1 MSVIIQVL
9 NAVPR
14 CTLTVMEDGKAIL
27 GSDVRLGQTTKALAV
42 DGKFALRHQE
52 TGATVQVS
60 ALNVNGPATVVHVD
74 GFEGVFYKVQ
84 ALHAYPWGFG
94 KEATFTYVYAI
105 AQDQPQPVYYPVI
118 YPRLFLVSL
127 ASDTKSADLFTVTI
141 PTAQSAAPALQ
152 LLGDRI
158 VVNEYTQSI
167 QQQENPYMVYGGS
180 CGHAISSS
188 FF

>member
-1 MSVIIQVL
+1 MARPSWAAMCIWVRRHERWPL
-9 NAVPR
+9 TASLLCDTKKRVPR
-14 CTLTVMEDGKAIL
+14 CKC
-27 GSDVRLGQTTKALAV
+27 RL
-42 DGKFALRHQE
+42 
-52 TGATVQVS
+52 
-60 ALNVNGPATVVHVD
+60 LNVNGPATVVHVD

-118 YPRLFLVSL
+118 YPRLFLVSI

-152 LLGDRI
+152 LLATGLLSMSTR
-158 VVNEYTQSI
+158 S
-167 QQQENPYMVYGGS
+167 P
-180 CGHAISSS
+180 CSSS
-188 FF
+188 RTRTWCTAVRAATPSARRSFKQR